1 MPPKT
6 IKCSVCAT
14 DVLKAQT
21 LARADGSRA
30 CRSHEGIE
38 AEADAL
44 RARDKARLDKAID
57 GSNKPSVPSYNLY
70 NFDAEIE
77 QRRKEVNEH
86 CWLCECEGV
95 PVQQHMMDVMV
106 ASKRLQ
112 LAGTFNF
119 LTFPEDVKK
128 LLGPRNVLVRMP
140 LKQETIDRAVMKY
153 IKQSSLRQVA
163 ELLNLITI
171 CITCG
176 DKHGFKAR
184 IDDMMT
190 PKVLPDLETMYVM
203 GAAID
208 PLLNEMAEKKD
219 KKN

>member
-6 IKCSVCAT
+6 IKCSVCAA
-14 DVLKAQT
+14 DVLKAST

-30 CRSHEGIE
+30 CRSHEGIV
-38 AEADAL
+38 AEADVL

-57 GSNKPSVPSYNLY
+57 NSNKPSAPSYN
-70 NFDAEIE
+70 FDEELEA
-77 QRRKEVNEH
+77 QRRKVNEH

-95 PVQQHMMDVMV
+95 PVQQHLMDVMV

-119 LTFPEDVKK
+119 MTFPEDVKK

-140 LKQETIDRAVMKY
+140 LKNDGIDKAVLCH
-153 IKQSSLRQVA
+153 IKQHSLLQVA
-163 ELLNLITI
+163 DILNLITI

-184 IDDMMT
+184 IDDMMA
-190 PKVLPDLETMYVM
+190 PKVMPDLDTMLM
-203 GAAID
+203 LGSALD
-208 PLLNEMAEKKD
+208 PLLDEMAQ
-219 KKN
+219 KKNKEN